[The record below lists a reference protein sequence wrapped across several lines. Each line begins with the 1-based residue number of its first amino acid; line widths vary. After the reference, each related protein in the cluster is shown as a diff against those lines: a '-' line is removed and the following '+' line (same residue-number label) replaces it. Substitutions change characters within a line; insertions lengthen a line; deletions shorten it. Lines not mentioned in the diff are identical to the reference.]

1 MGLFFLKAFNM
12 KLKLYILVSV
22 LVISNTLFSQK
33 HDGVWIQG
41 DPHWPYSNKYQWYSA
56 RNWVFSDTGM
66 MIQNRPLTPLGRS
79 IQAISS
85 KEGVLQFYTNG
96 NSIFSAADDVT
107 MENCPNLN
115 VGSFGE
121 VDPSDVYPRAQP
133 YMSYNVVPD
142 PYEDNI
148 YYMLHSYPLLVMISE
163 DPWMYYFTSNKL
175 QLTKIDMSQNK
186 GKGRVVYDSKVISE
200 VPTNAFIQYCQHAN
214 GKDWWVILKNV
225 EGTKY
230 TMLLLR
236 KDSIIA
242 SVENPVPAFQP
253 YAYNKLHDRN
263 ATTNSYAALSLDGS
277 MLADKFGERV
287 VRLFDFDRCS
297 GTLALRDTL
306 QVPIDSFHSPA
317 FSSPL
322 YGAGAFCR
330 PLVFSPDGKYL
341 YHCSYKGINQYETAP
356 VPLSASKAFV
366 FGPIPYV
373 STDDG
378 ITEDPIQKLRCSPV
392 LTNSPNG
399 KLYGSDS
406 QAGGQNFVMRKPN
419 EKGVAADFCYK
430 QCLGAVYYSIPTW
443 YANFRMG
450 PLKGSPCDTIVSSTG
465 DINNAKYAI
474 SVYPNPT
481 VTDINIDITMPY
493 YGADMQAEIMVSDL
507 QGKVIYGDAIAP
519 YSYKYTIEK
528 GVLPSGVYL
537 VSLKVKGKV
546 VVSRKV
552 SVSG

>member
-1 MGLFFLKAFNM
+1 MKKMINIVVYLLLMSNSLFC
-12 KLKLYILVSV
+12 
-22 LVISNTLFSQK
+22 QK

-41 DPHWPYSNKYQWYSA
+41 DPFEAGWKTMWYFA

-66 MIQNRPLTPLGRS
+66 VIKNRPFIHLGRS

-85 KEGVLQFYTNG
+85 KEGKLQFYTNG

-115 VGSFGE
+115 VGSTLAVTDE
-121 VDPSDVYPRAQP
+121 AEPYPRPQQ

-148 YYMLHSYPLLVMISE
+148 YYMLHSFPLLVMISE

-175 QLTKIDMSQNK
+175 QLTKIDMNQNNGK
-186 GKGRVVYDSKVISE
+186 GKVVYDSKVISN

-236 KDSIIA
+236 KDSVIA

-253 YAYNKLHDRN
+253 YTYNKLHDRN
-263 ATTNSYAALSLDGS
+263 ATTNSYPALSLDGS
-277 MLADKFGERV
+277 MMADKFGERV

-297 GTLALRDTL
+297 GLLALRDTL
-306 QVPIDSFHSPA
+306 QVPIDSFHSPWWD
-317 FSSPL
+317 SPL

-330 PLVFSPDGKYL
+330 PLVFSPDSKYL
-341 YHCSYKGINQYETAP
+341 YHCSFKGIDQYETAS
-356 VPLSASKAFV
+356 VPLSASKTFV
-366 FGPIPYV
+366 YGPVPYV
-373 STDDG
+373 DTNDG
-378 ITEDPIQKLRCSPV
+378 TTENPISMDRCSPV

-406 QAGGQNFVMRKPN
+406 SSGGQNFVMIKPN
-419 EKGVAADFCYK
+419 EKGTAAEFCYK
-430 QCLGAVYYSIPTW
+430 QCLGGVYYSIPTW

-450 PLKGSPCDTIVSSTG
+450 ALKGSPCDTIVSNTA
-465 DINNAKYAI
+465 DIDADQYGI
-474 SVYPNPT
+474 SVYPNPARA
-481 VTDINIDITMPY
+481 DININITMPN
-493 YGADMQAEIMVSDL
+493 YGADMQAQIMVSDL
-507 QGKVIYGDAIAP
+507 QGKVIYIDAIAP
-519 YSYKYTIEK
+519 YSYSYTIEK
-528 GVLPSGVYL
+528 GVLPAGAYH

-546 VVSRKV
+546 MVSKKV
-552 SVSG
+552 LLL